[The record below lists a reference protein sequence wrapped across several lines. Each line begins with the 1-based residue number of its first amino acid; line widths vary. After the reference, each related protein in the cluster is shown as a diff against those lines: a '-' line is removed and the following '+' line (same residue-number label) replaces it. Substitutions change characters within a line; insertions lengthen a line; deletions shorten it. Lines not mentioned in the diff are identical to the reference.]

1 MFYAMLHRP
10 PFPGSSVDDVLY
22 FAGSLKVIK
31 MKVESTPAAYRHAGL
46 HLPAKNNVPGTSLQL
61 LVWQIKDKT
70 GIVPA
75 HLIPLQRVASEHNCI
90 IGIRPV
96 DKLATALIEAGH
108 PTKGFHIKGK
118 SASWGPQA
126 GFICVEQ
133 RFSKLENA
141 SPERIAKFNLQ
152 TQACIAEGHAAAV
165 PLEVSQSRLHA
176 LFEQGLID
184 KLSPE
189 NPRGVSHLR
198 ASGPGG
204 ERYAFEALRLPGN
217 GEARYLISHR
227 GAPLEVLAPHAE
239 ARSFT
244 ADYDL
249 MVIAPHVSDLGPE
262 DNLQVPDVS
271 HQVFRQRLENYRTLP
286 EHAAL
291 RQDYDDPA
299 SFYRK
304 SDGEIGNA
312 SERARRMIGVLN
324 QALVGDGEKV
334 VHHATDSANPVT
346 DPESNYPA
354 TFALP
359 CKIGHFE
366 PLCIIENKDDLAELV
381 MQAKNAGY
389 HVPLNPLWEK
399 EVLGVRSDRF
409 TAAKL
414 TLEAAQLARPVRQR

>member
-1 MFYAMLHRP
+1 MLHRP

-359 CKIGHFE
+359 CKIGRFE

>member
-165 PLEVSQSRLHA
+165 PLEVSQSCLHA

-359 CKIGHFE
+359 CKIGRFE

>member
-1 MFYAMLHRP
+1 MLTRP
-10 PFPGSSVDDVLY
+10 PFPGRSLNGLL
-22 FAGSLKVIK
+22 FIAGSLAVK
-31 MKVESTPAAYRHAGL
+31 MKVESTPAAYRPLEL
-46 HLPAKNNVPGTSLQL
+46 HLPVASKTPGTDFPQL
-61 LVWQIKDKT
+61 VSHIKDKT

-75 HLIPLQRVASEHNCI
+75 HLIPLQKVASEHNCI
-90 IGIRPV
+90 IGVRPV

-152 TQACIAEGHAAAV
+152 TQACITEGHAAAV
-165 PLEVSQSRLHA
+165 PLEVSQSRLHD
-176 LFEQGLID
+176 LFAQGLLD

-189 NPRGVSHLR
+189 NASGVSHLR

-204 ERYAFEALRLPGN
+204 EHYAFEARRLPGS
-217 GEARYLISHR
+217 GEARYQISHH
-227 GAPLEVLAPHAE
+227 GEPLQVLAPHAE
-239 ARSFT
+239 ARPFT

-249 MVIAPHVSDLGPE
+249 LVIAPHVSDLGSE

-286 EHAAL
+286 EHQAL
-291 RQDYDDPA
+291 RSDYHNPA

-304 SDGEIGNA
+304 SDDEIGNA

-324 QALVGDGEKV
+324 QALVGDGENV

-359 CKIGHFE
+359 GKIGRFE

-381 MQAKNAGY
+381 LQAKNAGY

-414 TLEAAQLARPVRQR
+414 TLEAAQLSRSIRQR

>member
-1 MFYAMLHRP
+1 M
-10 PFPGSSVDDVLY
+10 
-22 FAGSLKVIK
+22 
-31 MKVESTPAAYRHAGL
+31 
-46 HLPAKNNVPGTSLQL
+46 
-61 LVWQIKDKT
+61 KDKT

-75 HLIPLQRVASEHNCI
+75 HLIPLQKVASEHNCI
-90 IGIRPV
+90 IGVRPV

-141 SPERIAKFNLQ
+141 SPERIAKSNLQ
-152 TQACIAEGHAAAV
+152 TQACITEGHAAAV
-165 PLEVSQSRLHA
+165 PLEVSQSRLHD

-184 KLSPE
+184 KLSLE
-189 NPRGVSHLR
+189 NASGVSHLR

-204 ERYAFEALRLPGN
+204 ERYAFEARRLPGC
-217 GEARYLISHR
+217 GEARYQISHQ
-227 GAPLEVLAPHAE
+227 GVPLQVLAPHAE
-239 ARSFT
+239 ARPFT

-249 MVIAPHVSDLGPE
+249 LVIAPHVSELGPE

-286 EHAAL
+286 EHQAL
-291 RQDYDDPA
+291 RGDYDNPA

-304 SDGEIGNA
+304 SDDEIGNA

-324 QALVGDGEKV
+324 QALVGEGEKV

-359 CKIGHFE
+359 HKIGRFD

-381 MQAKNAGY
+381 LQAKNAGY

-414 TLEAAQLARPVRQR
+414 TLEAAQLTRPIRQR

>member
-1 MFYAMLHRP
+1 MLPRP
-10 PFPGSSVDDVLY
+10 PFPGRSLNGLL
-22 FAGSLKVIK
+22 FIAGSLAVK
-31 MKVESTPAAYRHAGL
+31 MKVESTPVAYSHAELHLSAENKIPGAGL
-46 HLPAKNNVPGTSLQL
+46 QQL
-61 LVWQIKDKT
+61 VSQIKDKT
-70 GIVPA
+70 GLVPA
-75 HLIPLQRVASEHNCI
+75 HLIPLQKVASEHNCI

-165 PLEVSQSRLHA
+165 PLEVSQSRLHD

-184 KLSPE
+184 KFSPE
-189 NPRGVSHLR
+189 NTGGVSHLR
-198 ASGPGG
+198 ACGPGG
-204 ERYAFEALRLPGN
+204 EPYAFEARRLPGSR
-217 GEARYLISHR
+217 EARYRISHH
-227 GAPLEVLAPHAE
+227 GAPLQVLAPNTE
-239 ARSFT
+239 ARPFT

-249 MVIAPHVSDLGPE
+249 MVIAPHVSQLGPE

-271 HQVFRQRLENYRTLP
+271 HQVFRQRLENYRMLP
-286 EHAAL
+286 EHQAL
-291 RQDYDDPA
+291 RRDYDDPA

-304 SDGEIGNA
+304 SDEETGNT

-324 QALVGDGEKV
+324 LALVGEGEKV

-359 CKIGHFE
+359 GKIGRFE
-366 PLCIIENKDDLAELV
+366 PLCIMRIKTISWN
-381 MQAKNAGY
+381 
-389 HVPLNPLWEK
+389 WCC
-399 EVLGVRSDRF
+399 
-409 TAAKL
+409 
-414 TLEAAQLARPVRQR
+414 RPRTRATTCR

>member
-1 MFYAMLHRP
+1 MFRVMLPRP
-10 PFPGSSVDDVLY
+10 PFPGRSLNGLL
-22 FAGSLKVIK
+22 FIAGSLAVK
-31 MKVESTPAAYRHAGL
+31 MKVESTPVAYRHAGL
-46 HLPAKNNVPGTSLQL
+46 HLPAENKIPGTSLQQ
-61 LVWQIKDKT
+61 LVSQVKDKT

-133 RFSKLENA
+133 SFSKLENA

-152 TQACIAEGHAAAV
+152 TQACIAEGHAVAV
-165 PLEVSQSRLHA
+165 PLEVSQSRLHN
-176 LFEQGLID
+176 LFEHGLID

-189 NPRGVSHLR
+189 NTRGVSHLR

-204 ERYAFEALRLPGN
+204 ERYAFEAQRLPGN
-217 GEARYLISHR
+217 GEARYRISHH
-227 GAPLEVLAPHAE
+227 GTPLEVLAPHAE
-239 ARSFT
+239 ARPFT

-249 MVIAPHVSDLGPE
+249 MVIAPHVSELGPE

-291 RQDYDDPA
+291 RGDYDDPA

-304 SDGEIGNA
+304 SDGEIGNT

-324 QALVGDGEKV
+324 QALAGEGEKV
-334 VHHATDSANPVT
+334 VHHATDNANPVT

-359 CKIGHFE
+359 CKIGRFE

>member
-1 MFYAMLHRP
+1 MLPWP
-10 PFPGSSVDDVLY
+10 PFPGRSLNGLL
-22 FAGSLKVIK
+22 FIAGSLAVK
-31 MKVESTPAAYRHAGL
+31 MKVESTPAAYRPLEL
-46 HLPAKNNVPGTSLQL
+46 HLPVVSKTPGTDLPQL
-61 LVWQIKDKT
+61 VSQIKDKT
-70 GIVPA
+70 GIAPA
-75 HLIPLQRVASEHNCI
+75 HLIPLQKVSSENNCI
-90 IGIRPV
+90 IGVRPV

-152 TQACIAEGHAAAV
+152 TQACITEGHAAAV
-165 PLEVSQSRLHA
+165 PLEVSQSRLHD
-176 LFEQGLID
+176 LFAQGLID

-189 NPRGVSHLR
+189 SASGVSHLR

-204 ERYAFEALRLPGN
+204 ECYEFEARRLSGS
-217 GEARYLISHR
+217 GEARYQISHQ
-227 GAPLEVLAPHAE
+227 GVPLQVLAPHAE
-239 ARSFT
+239 ARPFT

-249 MVIAPHVSDLGPE
+249 LLIAPHVSELGPE

-286 EHAAL
+286 EHQAL
-291 RQDYDDPA
+291 RGDYDNPA

-304 SDGEIGNA
+304 SDEEIGNA

-359 CKIGHFE
+359 HKIGRFE
-366 PLCIIENKDDLAELV
+366 SLCVIENKDDLAELV
-381 MQAKNAGY
+381 LQAKNAGY

-414 TLEAAQLARPVRQR
+414 TLEAAQLTRPIRQR

>member
-1 MFYAMLHRP
+1 MLPRP
-10 PFPGSSVDDVLY
+10 PFPGRSLNGLL
-22 FAGSLKVIK
+22 FIAGSLAVK
-31 MKVESTPAAYRHAGL
+31 MKVESLPAAYRPLEL
-46 HLPAKNNVPGTSLQL
+46 HLSIASQTPGTDLSQL
-61 LVWQIKDKT
+61 VSHIKDKT
-70 GIVPA
+70 GIVPE
-75 HLIPLQRVASEHNCI
+75 HLIPLQKVASEHNCI
-90 IGIRPV
+90 IGVRPV
-96 DKLATALIEAGH
+96 DKLATALIEAGY

-152 TQACIAEGHAAAV
+152 TQACIVDGHAAAV
-165 PLEVSQSRLHA
+165 PLEVSQSRLHD

-189 NPRGVSHLR
+189 SAGGVSHLR

-204 ERYAFEALRLPGN
+204 EPYAFEARRLPGS
-217 GEARYLISHR
+217 GEAQYQISHH
-227 GAPLEVLAPHAE
+227 GAPLQVLAPHAE
-239 ARSFT
+239 ARPFT

-249 MVIAPHVSDLGPE
+249 LVIAPHVSELGPE

-286 EHAAL
+286 EHQAL
-291 RQDYDDPA
+291 RGDYDNPA

-304 SDGEIGNA
+304 SDEDTGNT

-324 QALVGDGEKV
+324 QALVGNGEKV

-359 CKIGHFE
+359 HKIGRFA

-381 MQAKNAGY
+381 LQAKNAGY

-399 EVLGVRSDRF
+399 EVLAVRSDRF
-409 TAAKL
+409 AAARL
-414 TLEAAQLARPVRQR
+414 TLEAAQLTKPVRRR

>member
-22 FAGSLKVIK
+22 FAGSLAVK

-46 HLPAKNNVPGTSLQL
+46 HLPAKNNIPGTSLQL

-70 GIVPA
+70 GLVPA

-262 DNLQVPDVS
+262 DNLQVLDVS

-359 CKIGHFE
+359 CKIGRFE

>member
-1 MFYAMLHRP
+1 M
-10 PFPGSSVDDVLY
+10 LY

-359 CKIGHFE
+359 CKIGRFE

>member
-22 FAGSLKVIK
+22 FAGSLAVK

-70 GIVPA
+70 GLVPA

-189 NPRGVSHLR
+189 NSRGVSHLR

-359 CKIGHFE
+359 CKIGRFE

-414 TLEAAQLARPVRQR
+414 TLEAAQLARPVRQH

>member
-1 MFYAMLHRP
+1 MLLQP
-10 PFPGSSVDDVLY
+10 SFPGCSLNGLL
-22 FAGSLKVIK
+22 FIAGSLAVK
-31 MKVESTPAAYRHAGL
+31 MKVESTPAAYRPLEL
-46 HLPAKNNVPGTSLQL
+46 HLPVASKTPGTDLPQL
-61 LVWQIKDKT
+61 VSQIKDKT

-75 HLIPLQRVASEHNCI
+75 HLIPLQKVASEHNCI
-90 IGIRPV
+90 IGVRPV

-141 SPERIAKFNLQ
+141 SSERIAKFNLQ

-165 PLEVSQSRLHA
+165 PLEVSQSRLHD

-189 NPRGVSHLR
+189 NAGGVSHLR

-204 ERYAFEALRLPGN
+204 EHYAFEARRLPGS
-217 GEARYLISHR
+217 GEARYQISHH
-227 GAPLEVLAPHAE
+227 GAPLQVLAPHAE
-239 ARSFT
+239 ARPFT

-249 MVIAPHVSDLGPE
+249 MLIAPHVSELGPE

-286 EHAAL
+286 EHQAL
-291 RQDYDDPA
+291 RGDYDNPV

-304 SDGEIGNA
+304 SDEETGNT
-312 SERARRMIGVLN
+312 SGRARRMIGVLN

-359 CKIGHFE
+359 HKIGRFA

-381 MQAKNAGY
+381 LQAKNAGY

-414 TLEAAQLARPVRQR
+414 TLEALQLIRPIRQR